1 MQEAIP
7 CQQCFL
13 ILAPMPL
20 VGERWGEGF
29 IAQHEAP
36 LIR

>member
-1 MQEAIP
+1 MQLRP
-7 CQQCFL
+7 TCD

-20 VGERWGEGF
+20 VGEGWGEEF
-29 IAQHEAP
+29 IARHEAP